1 MSESGEW
8 VLNVSARTDYAMR
21 AMLVLASRHP
31 ELVKGAALAASQ
43 NIPYPFLSGI
53 LLDLRRA
60 ELVHSLRGA
69 DGGYRLT
76 RRPQEITVGDVLRAT
91 AGAITAVRGL
101 PAAATSYQGAAGGL
115 SEVWRSV
122 HRAVEEVVDRASLA
136 DLLRGGLADNA
147 ELQMSPA
154 TTRCA
159 PARRRRMETP

>member
-1 MSESGEW
+1 MY
-8 VLNVSARTDYAMR
+8 VSARTDYALR

-31 ELVKGAALAASQ
+31 ELVKGAALASSQ
-43 NIPYPFLSGI
+43 DIPHPFLSGI

-60 ELVHSLRGA
+60 DLVDSLRGT

-76 RRPQEITVGDVLRAT
+76 RSPEEIRVGDVLRAT
-91 AGAITAVRGL
+91 VGAITAVRGL
-101 PAAATSYQGAAGGL
+101 PVAATSYQGVASGL

-136 DLLRGGLADNA
+136 DLLRGGFADDA
-147 ELQMSPA
+147 EQQMSPA
-154 TTRCA
+154 TTHRA